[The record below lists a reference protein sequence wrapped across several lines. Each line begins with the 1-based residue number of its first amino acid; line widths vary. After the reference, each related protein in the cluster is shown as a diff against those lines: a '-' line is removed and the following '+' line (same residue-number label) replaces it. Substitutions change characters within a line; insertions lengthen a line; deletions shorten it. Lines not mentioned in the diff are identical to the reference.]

1 MTILQNDWQNWL
13 DEEFAKPYYLQLKQ
27 FLMEEYHSRRI
38 YPDKYDIFNA
48 LHLTPY
54 SQTKVVILGQDPYH
68 GPGQAHGL
76 SFSVKPGVPQP
87 PSLKN
92 IFKELQNDLGH
103 PIPNHGSLQRW
114 AEQGVLLL
122 NTVLTVREGQ
132 PNSHKGKGWER
143 FTDQVI
149 QVLNQRK
156 EPIIF
161 LLWGKHA
168 QEKKEWITSS
178 HHVMIESA
186 HPSPFSAHRGFFG
199 SRPFSRANQLLK
211 RVGST
216 EIDWFIPDCQPNQP
230 REMKVQG

>member
-1 MTILQNDWQNWL
+1 MTILQNDWQNWVG
-13 DEEFAKPYYLQLKQ
+13 DEFTKPYYLQLNQ
-27 FLMEEYHSRRI
+27 FLAEEYRTQRI
-38 YPDKYDIFNA
+38 YPNPHDIFNA
-48 LHLTPY
+48 LHFTSY
-54 SQTKVVILGQDPYH
+54 SETKVVILGQDPYH
-68 GPGQAHGL
+68 GAGQAHGL

-92 IFKELQNDLGH
+92 IFKELHDDLGH
-103 PIPNHGSLQRW
+103 PIPNHGSLQKW

-143 FTDQVI
+143 FTDHVI

-168 QEKKEWITSS
+168 QEKQVWITSP
-178 HHVMIESA
+178 HHVIIQSA

-199 SRPFSRANQLLK
+199 SRPYSRTNELLK
-211 RVGST
+211 TMGFA
-216 EIDWFIPDCQPNQP
+216 EIDWYIPNYQ
-230 REMKVQG
+230 REMQVQG